1 MFREA
6 QKVSFALSE
15 KQKGLCAILVALK
28 FRAEKYNWNKQHNVN
43 MTGRGNN
50 Q

>member
-1 MFREA
+1 MHE
-6 QKVSFALSE
+6 QSE
-15 KQKGLCAILVALK
+15 NTNKDKETIQTQPNRNN
-28 FRAEKYNWNKQHNVN
+28 RAEKYNWNKQHNVN

>member
-28 FRAEKYNWNKQHNVN
+28 FRAEKYKDHQNHSIWLNHNVE
-43 MTGRGNN
+43 
-50 Q
+50 